1 MNIKITSRKF
11 KARETLKDF
20 VQKEVN
26 SLNKYHDN
34 ILDVDVILSFQNP
47 RDSVKIAEINVHIP
61 GRSFFA
67 DQKSD
72 EFEKSISSAVGKL
85 TKQLKTLKSKR
96 STRGK

>member
-11 KARETLKDF
+11 KARESLKDF
-20 VQKEVN
+20 VQNEVK

-34 ILDVDVILSFQNP
+34 ILDVDVVLSYQNT
-47 RDSVKIAEINVHIP
+47 RESLKIAEINLHIP

-67 DQKSD
+67 DEETD
-72 EFEKSISSAVGKL
+72 DFEKSVSSAVGKI

-96 STRGK
+96 TTRGK